1 MGRFFLLQR
10 ADMTRTEFLGRVL
23 ASEGRICIYTGKPYP
38 QNRFFDSIQEADD
51 YLTKCVAENKDTY
64 YGLATFGSHEDKRT
78 ADNALF
84 LKSFF
89 LDLDCGDEDKVA
101 KGTGYS
107 TKDDAMLAL
116 RAFCK
121 EVKLPKP
128 MVVDS
133 GGGLHVYWTLLEPV
147 SKTEWLPIA
156 RGFKK
161 LCMEHKLA
169 IDPACPAD
177 AARVLR
183 PVGTMNCKQPDNLRE
198 VVLKMDA
205 APITLDAF
213 RSAVPVMHA
222 PARPRTMDAT
232 TRALL
237 GNQITKFVH
246 IVKKTAAGNGC
257 SQLQYALE
265 NRESL
270 DEPMWRAW
278 LSVAQVCEDRVKA
291 VRMLSEGYPGYQLE
305 EALDKAERTGGPYK
319 CTSFEPLR
327 PSGCDGCP
335 NKGKVVTP
343 AQLGREVLQATPE
356 QSLFQ
361 QEVVQPDGSSQFV
374 PQQIPEYP
382 DPYFRGPNGGVY
394 HRVRNADGTSE
405 DTIIYENDLYV
416 TGRVRDPEAGEV
428 LTMRLHTRKDGIRNF
443 ILPLADAMAADRLRD
458 SMARQGVA
466 VNPKDWINLMR
477 YITTWT
483 KHLQSETEAERSHH
497 QFGWTDNDDAFVLGM
512 REVRPG
518 NDVRTSPPSTA
529 TAALAPYFEPKGT
542 IEEWKSVINMYGRP
556 GNEVRAFA
564 FFMGFGAPLIKMT
577 PLKGS
582 LLHLLSADSGTGKS
596 TVQMAINSIYGKPYE
611 LLLQKADT
619 VNAKIHRLGIMNTL
633 PVTIDEIT
641 NMTPEQMSEL
651 AYAIT
656 QGRGKE
662 RMEAQGNKLRDNH
675 TRWHTTVVS
684 SGNSSVY
691 DKLQSLKASADGEL
705 MRVMEF
711 RIGRDETL
719 TKEQADAIFGKLH
732 DNYGLAGG
740 QYVQYI
746 ANNAAKV
753 RGDIR
758 AAQVSIDALLGLTS
772 RERFWSAMI
781 ASAMTGAQIAKD
793 LGLHDIPLKPVL
805 RWLKDNLRS
814 LRSNADVT
822 QVDFV
827 QQIGQFMAEHV
838 PNTLVIK
845 GLTDPVTGFREA
857 PAQEPRGELIVR
869 FEPDTMK
876 VFIGVKR
883 LQEWCA
889 ENQVSF
895 KDMLEALKV
904 DGKIKKRMTAG
915 TKLQDVILSCIE
927 LDATKGGLFDDPV
940 AGTVS

>member
-1 MGRFFLLQR
+1 
-10 ADMTRTEFLGRVL
+10 MTRTEFLGRVL
-23 ASEGRICIYTGKPYP
+23 ASEGRVCIYTGKPYP

-89 LDLDCGDEDKVA
+89 LDLDCGDEDKVE

-147 SKTEWLPIA
+147 SKAEWLPIA

-161 LCMEHKLA
+161 LCMDHKLA

-183 PVGTMNCKQPDNLRE
+183 PMGTMNCKQPDNLRE

-213 RSAVPVMHA
+213 RNAVPVMHA
-222 PARPRTMDAT
+222 PARSRTMDAT

-361 QEVVQPDGSSQFV
+361 QEVAQPDGSSQFV
-374 PQQIPEYP
+374 TQQIPEYP
-382 DPYFRGPNGGVY
+382 EPFMRAPHGGVY
-394 HRVRNADGTSE
+394 LRTVNPDGTPD
-405 DTIIYENDLYV
+405 DTLVYENDLYV
-416 TGRVRDPEAGEV
+416 TGRVWDTAEGEV
-428 LTMRLHTRKDGIRNF
+428 ITLRVHPPRDDIKDFTI
-443 ILPLADAMAADRLRD
+443 PLKDVVAGDRLRD
-458 SMARQGVA
+458 ALARQGIVA
-466 VNPKDWINLMR
+466 NTPKEWMNLMR

-483 KHLQSETEAERSHH
+483 KKWQSEAEAERSHH
-497 QFGWTDNDDAFVLGM
+497 QFGWTEDDDAFVLGT
-512 REVRPG
+512 REFIPNDSPRP
-518 NDVRTSPPSTA
+518 SPASVA
-529 TAALAPYFEPKGT
+529 TVALAPHFEPKGT
-542 IEEWKSVINMYGRP
+542 IEEWKSVVNMYGRP

-577 PLKGS
+577 RAKSKGA
-582 LLHLLSADSGTGKS
+582 LLHLLSSDSGTGKS

-656 QGRGKE
+656 QGRGKD
-662 RMEAQGNKLRDNH
+662 RMETHGNKLRENT
-675 TRWHTTVVS
+675 TRWHTTVIS

-711 RIGRDETL
+711 RIERDETL
-719 TKEQADAIFGKLH
+719 TKEQADAIFGKLQT
-732 DNYGLAGG
+732 NYGLAGG
-740 QYVQYI
+740 QYIQHILRDLDNTRKMV
-746 ANNAAKV
+746 AATQAHV
-753 RGDIR
+753 DEVLNI
-758 AAQVSIDALLGLTS
+758 SS
-772 RERFWSAMI
+772 RERYWSAMI
-781 ASAMTGAQIAKD
+781 TCALTGAKIAKH
-793 LGLHDIPLKPVL
+793 LGLHDIPVNPVL
-805 RWLKDNLRS
+805 GWLKTALPALRGA
-814 LRSNADVT
+814 ADGSGI
-822 QVDFV
+822 DAG
-827 QQIGQFMAEHV
+827 QIISAYLNEFSH
-838 PNTLVIK
+838 NTLTINGK
-845 GLTDPVTGFREA
+845 RDPITNLYESPIR
-857 PAQEPRGELIVR
+857 EPRLEPVIR
-869 FEPDTMK
+869 YEPDTQK
-876 VFIGVKR
+876 IAVSSRHLQAWCVKH
-883 LQEWCA
+883 
-889 ENQVSF
+889 QVSY
-895 KDMLEALKV
+895 KDLLT
-904 DGKIKKRMTAG
+904 DLG
-915 TKLQDVILSCIE
+915 
-927 LDATKGGLFDDPV
+927 V
-940 AGTVS
+940 AGTVKRRLMAGTRLPSTLLTCVEFDNTNGVIHVAAPAGNAPDDTQR